1 MKITEK
7 TIKRLVLAGALKF
20 EDILVFRHSIW
31 ELLGV
36 DFDSDDFL
44 HDRKD
49 VYVVG
54 GKQISRDEVAK
65 LWKRLADDTIDLKSG
80 IVCAH
85 PELVRALCD
94 IEGIQYEEPSRLRG
108 IFQTY
113 RLIHSYIDS
122 ERAGQNPHRAYLNI
136 SSNEDGYVLSYVG
149 NPDKPYMTFKSVMI
163 HRDDVLHDM
172 EDLGYEVDY
181 DEDLFLSEA
190 VDRDELHREVTLAL
204 FDESRF
210 PSFQAALE
218 ELEDDLAEVTEA
230 KD

>member
-7 TIKRLVLAGALKF
+7 TLEILINAGALKC
-20 EDILVFRHSIW
+20 DDTLVFRHSIW
-31 ELLGV
+31 ELLGA

-49 VYVVG
+49 VYMVG

-65 LWKRLADDTIDLKSG
+65 LWERLADDTVDLKSG

-94 IEGIQYEEPSRLRG
+94 IEGVQYEEPSRLRG

-122 ERAGQNPHRAYLNI
+122 DKARQNPYRAYLNI
-136 SSNEDGYVLSYVG
+136 SSDEDGYILSYVG
-149 NPDKPYMTFKSVMI
+149 NPDKPYMTFKSIVI
-163 HRDDVLHDM
+163 HRDDVLQDM
-172 EDLGYEVDY
+172 ETLGHEVDH

-190 VDRDELHREVTLAL
+190 VDGDELHREITLAL
-204 FDESRF
+204 FDENRF
-210 PSFQAALE
+210 PSFQAALK
-218 ELEDDLAEVTEA
+218 ELEAQ
-230 KD
+230 